1 MSNRTRKQWM
11 FVAAGVT
18 VVILINLW
26 MSYMNASTSRLIQED
41 NEKVKRRL
49 EQAIN
54 ERSLD

>member
-1 MSNRTRKQWM
+1 MSNRTRKQWI

>member
-18 VVILINLW
+18 VVVLINLW
-26 MSYMNASTSRLIQED
+26 MSFMNASTSRLIQED
-41 NEKVKRRL
+41 NEKAKRRL

-54 ERSLD
+54 ERSID

>member
-18 VVILINLW
+18 VVVLINLW
-26 MSYMNASTSRLIQED
+26 MSFMNASTSRLIQED
-41 NEKVKRRL
+41 NEKAKRRL